1 MLSVC
6 LFQHHVMNSVQDISH
21 LYCSTPLLESSKV
34 EHFSCLST
42 VCPLL
47 LITFLGL
54 HGCSLSEVFIFVLSW
69 RAVCSMCVTCLYHL
83 ILYTAGLCCCYFYS
97 YVPYMWILL
106 TIVCQSVLLRLMQH
120 ACSPV
125 GLFCFVFHVKISF
138 HSSGT
143 MVPYSQTLTVF
154 PVATS
159 SSRVESLRSMTDSPL
174 AFNDPLG
181 LLSVG

>member
-1 MLSVC
+1 
-6 LFQHHVMNSVQDISH
+6 MNSVQDISH

-54 HGCSLSEVFIFVLSW
+54 HGCSLSEVFIFMLSW
-69 RAVCSMCVTCLYHL
+69 RALYSMCVTCLYHL
-83 ILYTAGLCCCYFYS
+83 ILYTASVVVIFIVMCLICGFYWLLFLSLCCCDWCS
-97 YVPYMWILL
+97 M
-106 TIVCQSVLLRLMQH
+106 H
-120 ACSPV
+120 AV
-125 GLFCFVFHVKISF
+125 QLVCFVFHVKISF

-143 MVPYSQTLTVF
+143 VVPYSQTLTVF
-154 PVATS
+154 PVSTS

-181 LLSVG
+181 LLSVS